1 MNKTL
6 SSILLIFGICASSLA
21 ADKKEPSVF
30 HDVKGRKHRLFQPA
44 SNGTISRN
52 RCFTGKM
59 TRCSSVSS

>member
-30 HDVKGRKHRLFQPA
+30 HDVKGRKHRLFQPVDLPLYFQ
-44 SNGTISRN
+44 TPVI
-52 RCFTGKM
+52 T
-59 TRCSSVSS
+59 